1 MIDISL
7 LREKFDEIVKK
18 ISRRK
23 KIYPGLN
30 DFLSLDTSK
39 RKILTE
45 IQNLNEKRN
54 KKTIEINTYL
64 KKKDNNSVEQL
75 KKEVLEFKKKIDT
88 LTEENEELENK
99 LNKIL
104 SSIPNIPDDSIP
116 DGDDEESNVEI
127 RKWGQPTNF
136 NFDPLPHWELASK
149 LKLADFERAVK
160 LSGSRHTIL
169 TGNGARLMRALRDF
183 TIDLHSKDNYI
194 EIQPP
199 VLINQETL
207 YGTGHLPKSKDDMFE
222 LKNGQFLSP
231 TEEIPLTGMYRNETF
246 NYDTLP
252 IKLTSS
258 TISFRSEAGAAGKD
272 VRGFIRQ
279 HQFYNTE
286 MVIFD
291 KPETSMDTLEKM
303 TSQCE
308 KVLKLLELP
317 YRVIVLC
324 AGDMGSCAVKTYD
337 VEVWFPCNKKY
348 REISSCSNCRDY
360 QARGLAIKYL
370 NTKTKKKDYVHTL
383 NGTGTSL
390 NRLWIA
396 IIENYQQK
404 DGTILIPKVLRKY
417 FNDEEYIK

>member
-127 RKWGQPTNF
+127 RK
-136 NFDPLPHWELASK
+136 
-149 LKLADFERAVK
+149 
-160 LSGSRHTIL
+160 
-169 TGNGARLMRALRDF
+169 
-183 TIDLHSKDNYI
+183 
-194 EIQPP
+194 
-199 VLINQETL
+199 
-207 YGTGHLPKSKDDMFE
+207 
-222 LKNGQFLSP
+222 
-231 TEEIPLTGMYRNETF
+231 
-246 NYDTLP
+246 
-252 IKLTSS
+252 
-258 TISFRSEAGAAGKD
+258 
-272 VRGFIRQ
+272 
-279 HQFYNTE
+279 
-286 MVIFD
+286 
-291 KPETSMDTLEKM
+291 
-303 TSQCE
+303 
-308 KVLKLLELP
+308 
-317 YRVIVLC
+317 
-324 AGDMGSCAVKTYD
+324 
-337 VEVWFPCNKKY
+337 
-348 REISSCSNCRDY
+348 
-360 QARGLAIKYL
+360 
-370 NTKTKKKDYVHTL
+370 
-383 NGTGTSL
+383 
-390 NRLWIA
+390 
-396 IIENYQQK
+396 
-404 DGTILIPKVLRKY
+404 
-417 FNDEEYIK
+417 